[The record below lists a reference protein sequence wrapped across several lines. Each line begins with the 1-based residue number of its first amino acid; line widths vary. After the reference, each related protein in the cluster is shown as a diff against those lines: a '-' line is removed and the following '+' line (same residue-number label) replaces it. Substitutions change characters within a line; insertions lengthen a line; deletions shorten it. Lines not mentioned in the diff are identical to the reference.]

1 VKRYA
6 DHLRQSLSDS
16 HELAERLDAGGFP
29 HAQLALLQDWQRRR
43 LANSYRDL
51 ISQERYAAAGDFF
64 LAELYGG
71 LNFRERDQQMERVLP
86 VMVRMLREDM
96 LLALAE
102 AFELQALS
110 LSLDMDMTAALKK
123 TGWDELNTSRYGE
136 VYRSCGRRPE
146 RERQIA
152 LIGRLGLELNE
163 LVHHRLVMF
172 LIRTLRG
179 PARAAGFGLLQTFL
193 EQGLRA
199 FQIMGDGTYFIE
211 TIWNNEDKIMRRLFA
226 GDENPF

>member
-1 VKRYA
+1 MKRHA
-6 DHLRQSLSDS
+6 EQLRQALTDS
-16 HELAERLDAGGFP
+16 HELATRFDEPGFP
-29 HAQLALLQDWQRRR
+29 HEELAVLQDWQRRR
-43 LANSYRDL
+43 LSDSYKDL
-51 ISQERYAAAGDFF
+51 ISQERYAAAGEFF

-102 AFELQALS
+102 AFELQSLS
-110 LSLDMDMTAALKK
+110 LSLDMDMTIALKQF
-123 TGWDELNTSRYGE
+123 GWDELNTARYGE
-136 VYRSCGRRPE
+136 IYRSCGRPE
-146 RERQIA
+146 DRKRQIK
-152 LIGRLGLELNE
+152 LIGHLGIELNE

-199 FQIMGDGTYFIE
+199 FQVMGDGTYFIN
-211 TIWNNEDKIMRRLFA
+211 TIWNNEDKVMRRLFA

>member
-1 VKRYA
+1 VKRHA
-6 DHLRQSLSDS
+6 EHLRQALTDS
-16 HELAERLDAGGFP
+16 HELALRFDEADFP
-29 HAQLALLQDWQRRR
+29 HEELKILQEWQRRR
-43 LANSYRDL
+43 LAKTYHDL

-102 AFELQALS
+102 AFELQSLS
-110 LSLDMDMTAALKK
+110 LSLDMDMTMALQGSGWKK
-123 TGWDELNTSRYGE
+123 LNTGRYGE
-136 VYRSCGRRPE
+136 IYRTCGRTQD
-146 RERQIA
+146 RERQIE
-152 LIGRLGLELNE
+152 LIGHLGLELNE

-179 PARAAGFGLLQTFL
+179 PARAAGFGLLQGFL
-193 EQGLRA
+193 EGGLRA
-199 FQIMGDGTYFIE
+199 FQIMGDGTHFIE
-211 TIWNNEDKIMRRLFA
+211 TIWNNEEKIMRRLFA
-226 GDENPF
+226 GDEKPF

>member
-1 VKRYA
+1 MKRYA
-6 DHLRQSLSDS
+6 DHLRQALTDS
-16 HELAERLDAGGFP
+16 HELATRFDEPGFP
-29 HAQLALLQDWQRRR
+29 HAEFELLQGWQRQR
-43 LANSYRDL
+43 LSNSYRDL
-51 ISQERYAAAGDFF
+51 ISQERYRAAGDFF

-102 AFELQALS
+102 AFELQSLS
-110 LSLDMDMTAALKK
+110 LSLDMDMTLALQAS
-123 TGWDELNTSRYGE
+123 GWKELNTSRYGE
-136 VYRSCGRRPE
+136 IYRSCGRPLD
-146 RERQIA
+146 RERQIE
-152 LIGRLGLELNE
+152 LIGHLGLELNE

-179 PARAAGFGLLQTFL
+179 PARAAGFGLLQSFL

-199 FQIMGDGTYFIE
+199 FQIMGDGTEFIE
-211 TIWNNEDKIMRRLFA
+211 TIWNNEDKVMQRLFA
-226 GDENPF
+226 GDKNPF

>member
-1 VKRYA
+1 MKRHA
-6 DHLRQSLSDS
+6 DHLRQALTDS
-16 HELAERLDAGGFP
+16 HELATRFDEPGFP
-29 HAQLALLQDWQRRR
+29 HAELELLQEWQRQR
-43 LANSYRDL
+43 LSNSYRDL
-51 ISQERYAAAGDFF
+51 ISQERYRAAGDFF
-64 LAELYGG
+64 LGELYGG

-102 AFELQALS
+102 AFELQSLS
-110 LSLDMDMTAALKK
+110 LSLDMDMTLALQAS
-123 TGWDELNTSRYGE
+123 GWKELNTSRYGE
-136 VYRSCGRRPE
+136 IYRSCGRPLD
-146 RERQIA
+146 RERQIE
-152 LIGRLGLELNE
+152 LIGHLGLELNE

-199 FQIMGDGTYFIE
+199 FQIMGDGTKFIE
-211 TIWNNEDKIMRRLFA
+211 TIWKNEDKVMRRLFA
-226 GDENPF
+226 GDKNTF

>member
-1 VKRYA
+1 MKPHA
-6 DHLRQSLSDS
+6 DHLRQALTDS
-16 HELAERLDAGGFP
+16 HQLAARFDEPGFP
-29 HAQLALLQDWQRRR
+29 HAELELLQVWQRHR
-43 LANSYRDL
+43 LSNSYRSL

-102 AFELQALS
+102 AFELQSLS
-110 LSLDMDMTAALKK
+110 LSLDMDMTAALQAS
-123 TGWDELNTSRYGE
+123 GWKELSTSRYGE
-136 VYRSCGRRPE
+136 IYRRCGRPQD
-146 RERQIA
+146 RERQIE
-152 LIGRLGLELNE
+152 LIGHLGLELNE

-199 FQIMGDGTYFIE
+199 FQIMGDGTEFIE
-211 TIWNNEDKIMRRLFA
+211 TIWSNEDKVMQRLFA
-226 GDENPF
+226 GDKNPF